1 MKTDSSS
8 LDSVL
13 NSTEAAAC
21 PPPPTLLDND
31 IDSKMLPSR
40 LLVLFP
46 ALRRMGLGLGL
57 EPGLELRDDD
67 DDDGGDGGVAADA
80 TA

>member
-1 MKTDSSS
+1 
-8 LDSVL
+8 
-13 NSTEAAAC
+13 
-21 PPPPTLLDND
+21 
-31 IDSKMLPSR
+31 MLPSR

-46 ALRRMGLGLGL
+46 ALRRMGLGL

>member
-1 MKTDSSS
+1 
-8 LDSVL
+8 
-13 NSTEAAAC
+13 
-21 PPPPTLLDND
+21 
-31 IDSKMLPSR
+31 MLPSR